1 MGKIRLRWWLAV
13 SARALA
19 LGLAG
24 MALSGCLSGAPRN
37 AVPQAPGLMPPQVSG
52 YPLEIRIWGD
62 SLASMPPERLAE
74 LRRQRLEAAK
84 ADPTINRREIN
95 ALTLSGGG
103 SSGAFGAGI
112 LTGWSETG
120 TRPRFDIVTGISTGA
135 LIAPFAFLGSKYDGE
150 LTEAFTTVSD
160 KDIYKRNAIRD
171 IISQAAFTSN
181 EPLRKMLDKYIT
193 DQVIAEVAVEFG
205 KGRRL
210 LIGTTNLDA
219 DRPVI
224 WNMGAIASSS
234 RPDKA
239 KLFKEVI
246 LASTSIPGVFPPIHF
261 DVNEN
266 GKGYEEMHV
275 DGGVTTE
282 VFLMPAGL
290 SLRKID
296 RRLGFG
302 IKSRL
307 YVIRNGRTTPEY
319 SVTEATLPAIAGK
332 AIGSLIDTQA
342 VGDLYRLYAIAQRD
356 GIDYNV
362 IDIPES
368 FTVKSESPFD
378 NKFMRA
384 LYDTGYQ
391 MGRGGIQ
398 WKKYPPGFLETA
410 G

>member
-1 MGKIRLRWWLAV
+1 MV
-13 SARALA
+13 V
-19 LGLAG
+19 GLAG
-24 MALSGCLSGAPRN
+24 IGLSGCLEGAPRN
-37 AVPQAPGLMPPQVSG
+37 GVPQDLKFMPQVAG

-62 SLASMPPERLAE
+62 SMLAMPKERLLE
-74 LRRQRLEAAK
+74 LREQRLRAAR
-84 ADPTINRREIN
+84 ADPEMNPREIN
-95 ALTLSGGG
+95 ALTISGGG

-120 TRPRFDIVTGISTGA
+120 TRPKFDVVTGISTGA
-135 LIAPFAFLGSKYDGE
+135 LIAPFAFLGSQYDDE

-160 KDIYKRNAIRD
+160 ADIYKRIGIRD
-171 IISQAAFTSN
+171 IISTAAFTSN

-193 DQVIAEVAVEFG
+193 DEVIAQVAAEFG

-224 WNMGAIASSS
+224 WNMGAIASSN

-239 KLFKEVI
+239 KLFKEVV

-261 DVNEN
+261 PVTAD
-266 GKGYEEMHV
+266 GKNFEEMHV

-282 VFLMPAGL
+282 VFLMPAGMSVR
-290 SLRKID
+290 SLGLATR
-296 RRLGFG
+296 
-302 IKSRL
+302 SRL

-319 SVTEATLPAIAGK
+319 SVTKASLPAIAGK

-342 VGDLYRLYAIAQRD
+342 VGDLYRLYAISQRD

-362 IDIPES
+362 TEIPPT
-368 FTVKSESPFD
+368 FTITAQSPFD
-378 NKFMRA
+378 NKFMRG
-384 LYDTGYQ
+384 LYATGYE
-391 MGRGGIQ
+391 MGRKGVVWQ
-398 WKKYPPGFLETA
+398 KYPPGFLVH
-410 G
+410 